1 MKKNVFLVLILS
13 LFAIAVGLLAG
24 TAFAQVDKNRLAQ
37 EAARDAQANEHQP
50 PGKIMEIIGLAPGMS
65 IAEIGAGRGRVV
77 IHLADRV
84 GPKGKVYAEDIDA
97 DRLRDLTE
105 RCRRIGFTNVEVIL
119 GEVTDPK
126 LPAGASDVI
135 LIVGS
140 YQHFTDP
147 VTLMRNSRGA
157 LKANGRVAIVDRF
170 AEKDGQD
177 NVSEKTMLAQMD
189 KAGFVLDRIDRV
201 AKGNPVYLFH
211 LRSS

>member
-13 LFAIAVGLLAG
+13 LFAIVAALLAG
-24 TAFAQVDKNRLAQ
+24 TAFAQIDKNRLAQ
-37 EAARDAQANEHQP
+37 EAARDARANEHQP

-97 DRLRDLTE
+97 DRLQDLTE
-105 RCRRIGFTNVEVIL
+105 RYRRIGFTNVEVIL

-147 VTLMRNSRGA
+147 VTLMQNARGA
-157 LKANGRVAIVDRF
+157 LKGNGRVAIVDRF

>member
-1 MKKNVFLVLILS
+1 MEKKVLLLLILI
-13 LFAIAVGLLAG
+13 LVVIAAALLAG
-24 TAFAQVDKNRLAQ
+24 TAFGQVDKGRLAQ
-37 EAARDAQANEHQP
+37 EIAKDAQANEHNP
-50 PGKIMEIIGLAPGMS
+50 PEKIMNIIGLAPGMS

-84 GPKGKVYAEDIDA
+84 GPNGEVYAEDIDA

-126 LPAGASDVI
+126 LPAGASDLI

-140 YQHFTDP
+140 YQHFADA

-157 LKANGRVAIVDRF
+157 LKANGRLAIVDRF
-170 AEKDGQD
+170 AEKDSQD
-177 NVSEKTMLAQMD
+177 NVSEKTMLTQMGR
-189 KAGFVLDRIDRV
+189 AGFVLDRIDTSIDST
-201 AKGNPVYLFH
+201 GGGHVYLF
-211 LRSS
+211 RI

>member
-1 MKKNVFLVLILS
+1 MKRSVFLLLILN
-13 LFAIAVGLLAG
+13 LFAIAAAILGG

-84 GPKGKVYAEDIDA
+84 GPNGKVYAEDIDA
-97 DRLRDLTE
+97 DRLRDLME

-119 GEVTDPK
+119 GAVTDPK
-126 LPAGASDVI
+126 LPAGASDLI

-140 YQHFTDP
+140 YQHFADP
-147 VTLMRNSRGA
+147 LTLMRNARAA
-157 LKANGRVAIVDRF
+157 LKKNGRVAIVDRF
-170 AEKDGQD
+170 AEKDSQD
-177 NVSEKTMLAQMD
+177 NVSEKTMLTQMG
-189 KAGFVLDRIDRV
+189 KAGFVLGRIDTSIDSMGG
-201 AKGNPVYLFH
+201 AYVYLFR
-211 LRSS
+211 L